1 LVFEYPKGHIKYDR
15 KTSFTILLGLGQSPP
30 RPHPTKIKD
39 FLGVK
44 RMIENRK
51 REKQIKFYV
60 NEKEYE
66 QIKKKVEKSKLKQQ
80 EYLIKSALNKKIIVV
95 DGLKEILLE
104 LSREGN
110 NLNQIAKK
118 INEGEQK
125 DIKEMKNKLNNLW
138 DLIEKILKESNK

>member
-1 LVFEYPKGHIKYDR
+1 
-15 KTSFTILLGLGQSPP
+15 
-30 RPHPTKIKD
+30 
-39 FLGVK
+39 
-44 RMIENRK
+44 MNENRK

-66 QIKKKVEKSKLKQQ
+66 EIKKKVEKSKLNQQ

>member
-1 LVFEYPKGHIKYDR
+1 
-15 KTSFTILLGLGQSPP
+15 
-30 RPHPTKIKD
+30 
-39 FLGVK
+39 
-44 RMIENRK
+44 MIV
-51 REKQIKFYV
+51 I
-60 NEKEYE
+60 
-66 QIKKKVEKSKLKQQ
+66 
-80 EYLIKSALNKKIIVV
+80 

>member
-1 LVFEYPKGHIKYDR
+1 
-15 KTSFTILLGLGQSPP
+15 
-30 RPHPTKIKD
+30 
-39 FLGVK
+39 
-44 RMIENRK
+44 MNENRK

-80 EYLIKSALNKKIIVV
+80 EYLIKSALNKKIIVI

-110 NLNQIAKK
+110 NLNQIA
-118 INEGEQK
+118 
-125 DIKEMKNKLNNLW
+125 
-138 DLIEKILKESNK
+138 

>member
-1 LVFEYPKGHIKYDR
+1 
-15 KTSFTILLGLGQSPP
+15 
-30 RPHPTKIKD
+30 
-39 FLGVK
+39 
-44 RMIENRK
+44 MNENRK

-60 NEKEYE
+60 NEKEYD

-80 EYLIKSALNKKIIVV
+80 EYLIKSALNKKIIVI

-118 INEGEQK
+118 INEGGQK

-138 DLIEKILKESNK
+138 NLIEKILKESNK

>member
-1 LVFEYPKGHIKYDR
+1 
-15 KTSFTILLGLGQSPP
+15 
-30 RPHPTKIKD
+30 
-39 FLGVK
+39 
-44 RMIENRK
+44 MNENRK
-51 REKQIKFYV
+51 RNKQIKFYV
-60 NEKEYE
+60 NEKEYD

-80 EYLIKSALNKKIIVV
+80 EYLIKSALNKKIIVI

>member
-1 LVFEYPKGHIKYDR
+1 
-15 KTSFTILLGLGQSPP
+15 
-30 RPHPTKIKD
+30 
-39 FLGVK
+39 
-44 RMIENRK
+44 MNENRK

-60 NEKEYE
+60 NEKEYD

-80 EYLIKSALNKKIIVV
+80 DYLIKSALNKKIIVI

-125 DIKEMKNKLNNLW
+125 DIKELKNKLNNLW

>member
-1 LVFEYPKGHIKYDR
+1 
-15 KTSFTILLGLGQSPP
+15 
-30 RPHPTKIKD
+30 
-39 FLGVK
+39 
-44 RMIENRK
+44 
-51 REKQIKFYV
+51 
-60 NEKEYE
+60 
-66 QIKKKVEKSKLKQQ
+66 KSKLKQQ
-80 EYLIKSALNKKIIVV
+80 EYLIKSALNKKIIVI

>member
-1 LVFEYPKGHIKYDR
+1 
-15 KTSFTILLGLGQSPP
+15 
-30 RPHPTKIKD
+30 
-39 FLGVK
+39 
-44 RMIENRK
+44 MNENRK

-60 NEKEYE
+60 NEKEYD
-66 QIKKKVEKSKLKQQ
+66 QIKKKVKKSKLKQQ
-80 EYLIKSALNKKIIVV
+80 EYLIKSALSKKIIVI

>member
-1 LVFEYPKGHIKYDR
+1 
-15 KTSFTILLGLGQSPP
+15 
-30 RPHPTKIKD
+30 
-39 FLGVK
+39 
-44 RMIENRK
+44 MNENRK

-60 NEKEYE
+60 NEKEYD
-66 QIKKKVEKSKLKQQ
+66 QIKNKVEKSKLKQQ
-80 EYLIKSALNKKIIVV
+80 EYLIKSALNKKIIVI

-110 NLNQIAKK
+110 NLNQISKK
-118 INEGEQK
+118 INEGEQR

>member
-1 LVFEYPKGHIKYDR
+1 
-15 KTSFTILLGLGQSPP
+15 
-30 RPHPTKIKD
+30 
-39 FLGVK
+39 
-44 RMIENRK
+44 MNENRK

-60 NEKEYE
+60 NEKEYD

-80 EYLIKSALNKKIIVV
+80 EYLINSALNKKIIVI

>member
-1 LVFEYPKGHIKYDR
+1 MKEK
-15 KTSFTILLGLGQSPP
+15 
-30 RPHPTKIKD
+30 
-39 FLGVK
+39 
-44 RMIENRK
+44 RK
-51 REKQIKFYV
+51 RDKQIKFYV

-66 QIKKKVEKSKLKQQ
+66 EIKKKVEKTKLKQQ

-138 DLIEKILKESNK
+138 NLIEKILKESNK

>member
-1 LVFEYPKGHIKYDR
+1 
-15 KTSFTILLGLGQSPP
+15 
-30 RPHPTKIKD
+30 
-39 FLGVK
+39 
-44 RMIENRK
+44 MNENRK

-80 EYLIKSALNKKIIVV
+80 EYLIKSALNKKIIVI

-104 LSREGN
+104 LSREGK

>member
-1 LVFEYPKGHIKYDR
+1 
-15 KTSFTILLGLGQSPP
+15 
-30 RPHPTKIKD
+30 
-39 FLGVK
+39 
-44 RMIENRK
+44 MNENRK

-60 NEKEYE
+60 NEKEYD

-80 EYLIKSALNKKIIVV
+80 EYLIKSALNKKIIVI

-125 DIKEMKNKLNNLW
+125 DIKEMKNLW

>member
-1 LVFEYPKGHIKYDR
+1 
-15 KTSFTILLGLGQSPP
+15 
-30 RPHPTKIKD
+30 
-39 FLGVK
+39 
-44 RMIENRK
+44 MNENRK

-60 NEKEYE
+60 NEKEYD
-66 QIKKKVEKSKLKQQ
+66 QIKKKVKKSKLKQQ
-80 EYLIKSALNKKIIVV
+80 EYLIKSALNKKIIVI

-125 DIKEMKNKLNNLW
+125 DIKEMKNKLNDLW

>member
-1 LVFEYPKGHIKYDR
+1 
-15 KTSFTILLGLGQSPP
+15 
-30 RPHPTKIKD
+30 
-39 FLGVK
+39 
-44 RMIENRK
+44 MNENRK

-60 NEKEYE
+60 NEKEYD
-66 QIKKKVEKSKLKQQ
+66 QIKKKVKKSKLKQQ
-80 EYLIKSALNKKIIVV
+80 EYLIKSELNKKIIVI

-138 DLIEKILKESNK
+138 NLIEKILKESNK

>member
-1 LVFEYPKGHIKYDR
+1 
-15 KTSFTILLGLGQSPP
+15 
-30 RPHPTKIKD
+30 
-39 FLGVK
+39 
-44 RMIENRK
+44 MNENRK

-60 NEKEYE
+60 NEKEYD

-80 EYLIKSALNKKIIVV
+80 EYLIKSALNKKIIVI

-118 INEGEQK
+118 INEGEQR

-138 DLIEKILKESNK
+138 NLVEKILKESNK

>member
-1 LVFEYPKGHIKYDR
+1 
-15 KTSFTILLGLGQSPP
+15 
-30 RPHPTKIKD
+30 
-39 FLGVK
+39 
-44 RMIENRK
+44 
-51 REKQIKFYV
+51 
-60 NEKEYE
+60 
-66 QIKKKVEKSKLKQQ
+66 
-80 EYLIKSALNKKIIVV
+80 LIKSALNKKIIVI

>member
-1 LVFEYPKGHIKYDR
+1 
-15 KTSFTILLGLGQSPP
+15 
-30 RPHPTKIKD
+30 
-39 FLGVK
+39 
-44 RMIENRK
+44 MNENRK

-60 NEKEYE
+60 NEKEYD

-80 EYLIKSALNKKIIVV
+80 EYLIKSALNKKIIVI

-125 DIKEMKNKLNNLW
+125 DIKEMKNKLNN
-138 DLIEKILKESNK
+138 

>member
-1 LVFEYPKGHIKYDR
+1 M
-15 KTSFTILLGLGQSPP
+15 S
-30 RPHPTKIKD
+30 
-39 FLGVK
+39 
-44 RMIENRK
+44 ENRK

-60 NEKEYE
+60 NEKEYD

-80 EYLIKSALNKKIIVV
+80 EYLIESALNKKIIVI

-138 DLIEKILKESNK
+138 DLIEKTLKGE

>member
-1 LVFEYPKGHIKYDR
+1 
-15 KTSFTILLGLGQSPP
+15 
-30 RPHPTKIKD
+30 
-39 FLGVK
+39 
-44 RMIENRK
+44 MNENRK

-60 NEKEYE
+60 NEKEYD

-80 EYLIKSALNKKIIVV
+80 EYLIKSALNKKIIVI

-138 DLIEKILKESNK
+138 NLIEKILKESNK

>member
-1 LVFEYPKGHIKYDR
+1 
-15 KTSFTILLGLGQSPP
+15 
-30 RPHPTKIKD
+30 
-39 FLGVK
+39 
-44 RMIENRK
+44 MNENRK
-51 REKQIKFYV
+51 RDKQIKFYV

-80 EYLIKSALNKKIIVV
+80 DYLIKSALNKKIIVI

-138 DLIEKILKESNK
+138 DLIEKIFKESNK

>member
-1 LVFEYPKGHIKYDR
+1 
-15 KTSFTILLGLGQSPP
+15 
-30 RPHPTKIKD
+30 
-39 FLGVK
+39 
-44 RMIENRK
+44 MNENRK

-66 QIKKKVEKSKLKQQ
+66 QIKKKVKKSKLKQQ
-80 EYLIKSALNKKIIVV
+80 EYLIKSALNKKIIVI
-95 DGLKEILLE
+95 DGLKEIFLE

-118 INEGEQK
+118 INEGEQR

>member
-1 LVFEYPKGHIKYDR
+1 
-15 KTSFTILLGLGQSPP
+15 
-30 RPHPTKIKD
+30 
-39 FLGVK
+39 
-44 RMIENRK
+44 MNENRK

-60 NEKEYE
+60 NEKEYD
-66 QIKKKVEKSKLKQQ
+66 QIKKKIEKSKLKQQ
-80 EYLIKSALNKKIIVV
+80 EYLIKSALNKKIIVI
-95 DGLKEILLE
+95 DGLKEIFLE

-118 INEGEQK
+118 INEGEQE

>member
-1 LVFEYPKGHIKYDR
+1 
-15 KTSFTILLGLGQSPP
+15 
-30 RPHPTKIKD
+30 
-39 FLGVK
+39 
-44 RMIENRK
+44 MIENRK

>member
-1 LVFEYPKGHIKYDR
+1 M
-15 KTSFTILLGLGQSPP
+15 S
-30 RPHPTKIKD
+30 
-39 FLGVK
+39 
-44 RMIENRK
+44 ENRK
-51 REKQIKFYV
+51 RDKQIKFYV
-60 NEKEYE
+60 NQKEYD

-80 EYLIKSALNKKIIVV
+80 EYLIKSALNKKIIVI

>member
-1 LVFEYPKGHIKYDR
+1 
-15 KTSFTILLGLGQSPP
+15 
-30 RPHPTKIKD
+30 
-39 FLGVK
+39 
-44 RMIENRK
+44 MNENRK

-60 NEKEYE
+60 NEKEYD
-66 QIKKKVEKSKLKQQ
+66 QIKKKVEKSKLNQQ
-80 EYLIKSALNKKIIVV
+80 EYLIKSALNKKIIVI

>member
-1 LVFEYPKGHIKYDR
+1 
-15 KTSFTILLGLGQSPP
+15 
-30 RPHPTKIKD
+30 
-39 FLGVK
+39 
-44 RMIENRK
+44 MNENRK
-51 REKQIKFYV
+51 RNKQIKFYV
-60 NEKEYE
+60 NEKEYD

-80 EYLIKSALNKKIIVV
+80 EYLIKSALNKKIIVI
-95 DGLKEILLE
+95 DGLKEIFLE

>member
-1 LVFEYPKGHIKYDR
+1 
-15 KTSFTILLGLGQSPP
+15 
-30 RPHPTKIKD
+30 
-39 FLGVK
+39 
-44 RMIENRK
+44 MIENRK

-60 NEKEYE
+60 NEKEYD
-66 QIKKKVEKSKLKQQ
+66 QIKKKVKKSKLKQQ
-80 EYLIKSALNKKIIVV
+80 EYLIKSALNKKIIVI

-138 DLIEKILKESNK
+138 NLIEKILKESNK

>member
-1 LVFEYPKGHIKYDR
+1 
-15 KTSFTILLGLGQSPP
+15 
-30 RPHPTKIKD
+30 
-39 FLGVK
+39 
-44 RMIENRK
+44 MNENRK

-60 NEKEYE
+60 NKKEYD

-80 EYLIKSALNKKIIVV
+80 EYLIKSALNKKIIVI

>member
-1 LVFEYPKGHIKYDR
+1 M
-15 KTSFTILLGLGQSPP
+15 S
-30 RPHPTKIKD
+30 
-39 FLGVK
+39 
-44 RMIENRK
+44 ENRK
-51 REKQIKFYV
+51 RDKQIKFYV

-66 QIKKKVEKSKLKQQ
+66 QIKKNVEKSKLKQQ

-138 DLIEKILKESNK
+138 DLIEKFLKESNK

>member
-1 LVFEYPKGHIKYDR
+1 M
-15 KTSFTILLGLGQSPP
+15 S
-30 RPHPTKIKD
+30 
-39 FLGVK
+39 
-44 RMIENRK
+44 ENRK
-51 REKQIKFYV
+51 RDKQIKFYV

-66 QIKKKVEKSKLKQQ
+66 QIKKNVEKSKLKQQ

-118 INEGEQK
+118 INEGEQR

-138 DLIEKILKESNK
+138 DLIEKFLKESNK

>member
-1 LVFEYPKGHIKYDR
+1 M
-15 KTSFTILLGLGQSPP
+15 S
-30 RPHPTKIKD
+30 
-39 FLGVK
+39 
-44 RMIENRK
+44 ENRK

-60 NEKEYE
+60 NEKEYD

-80 EYLIKSALNKKIIVV
+80 EYLIKSALNKKIIVI

-138 DLIEKILKESNK
+138 DLIEKTLKGE

>member
-1 LVFEYPKGHIKYDR
+1 
-15 KTSFTILLGLGQSPP
+15 
-30 RPHPTKIKD
+30 
-39 FLGVK
+39 
-44 RMIENRK
+44 MNENRK

-60 NEKEYE
+60 NEKEYD
-66 QIKKKVEKSKLKQQ
+66 QIKKKVKKSKLKQQ
-80 EYLIKSALNKKIIVV
+80 EYLIKSALNKKIIVI

-125 DIKEMKNKLNNLW
+125 AIKEMKNKLNNLW
-138 DLIEKILKESNK
+138 NLIEKILKESNK

>member
-1 LVFEYPKGHIKYDR
+1 
-15 KTSFTILLGLGQSPP
+15 
-30 RPHPTKIKD
+30 
-39 FLGVK
+39 
-44 RMIENRK
+44 MNENRK

-60 NEKEYE
+60 NEKEYD
-66 QIKKKVEKSKLKQQ
+66 QIKKKVKKSKLKQQ
-80 EYLIKSALNKKIIVV
+80 EYLIKSALNKKIIVI

-118 INEGEQK
+118 INEGEQR

-138 DLIEKILKESNK
+138 NLIEKILKESNK